1 MESIDKIYKFT
12 QKEDGLYYG
21 EAEVDLIDSPAFIQ
35 EYKNK
40 VTFWGTG
47 YDEINLSHEVRNIKP
62 IKLNEILNRFK
73 IGNKI
78 KLGGNTYYIIQ
89 ALEINLLESEYR
101 AKKINPYN
109 YVLTVYVYPADLE
122 NPKDRRFINIDMD
135 YGDEEEAEENE
146 LDKIFN

>member
-1 MESIDKIYKFT
+1 MDKIYKFT

-21 EAEVDLIDSPAFIQ
+21 EAEVDLIDNPAFIQ

-73 IGNKI
+73 IGNKL
-78 KLGGNTYYIIQ
+78 KLGDNTYYIIQ

-122 NPKDRRFINIDMD
+122 DLKDRRFININMD

>member
-1 MESIDKIYKFT
+1 MSNLYKFT

-78 KLGGNTYYIIQ
+78 KLGGNTCYIIQ

-122 NPKDRRFINIDMD
+122 DLKDRRFININMD